1 MPLKFISWTKY
12 KPNIITWKF
21 HIYYIYY
28 NSLAAYKKACNYLLL
43 NVYDNIFFNLSL
55 TNQDLSVKI
64 VIKEVLRL
72 T

>member
-12 KPNIITWKF
+12 KPNITWKF
-21 HIYYIYY
+21 HIYYIYN
-28 NSLAAYKKACNYLLL
+28 NSLASYKKACNYLLL
-43 NVYDNIFFNLSL
+43 NVYDNIIFNLSL